1 MRFRTVRNPLSHATC
16 LIIHF
21 VCVLDGRIAAHAGI
35 KFVVDTGHVKQR
47 VYNPRTGLDTLAVM
61 PVSQAQAGQR
71 TGRAGRESAGTCYRL
86 YQELAFDGLPAST
99 TPEILR
105 VRTGLKLCIGTL
117 HYPPI

>member
-1 MRFRTVRNPLSHATC
+1 M
-16 LIIHF
+16 
-21 VCVLDGRIAAHAGI
+21 AGLPRMQASSF

-47 VYNPRTGLDTLAVM
+47 VYNRCPRTGLDTLAVM

-105 VRTGLKLCIGTL
+105 VRTGLKLHWNSALTPQIAT
-117 HYPPI
+117 